1 MPRGVKRT
9 EPLGTPAAPVEA
21 VSAAG
26 FVTTDGNLALS
37 YIGAGGRLVS
47 VTKQY
52 PDRLFKPGKRYVFL
66 ESEGELQ
73 ALLANQEAA

>member
-1 MPRGVKRT
+1 MPRGKRAET
-9 EPLGTPAAPVEA
+9 EAAEAPVVAAP
-21 VSAAG
+21 AAG

-37 YIGAGGRLVS
+37 YMNAGGRIIS

-66 ESEGELQ
+66 ESEDELKTLVAQ
-73 ALLANQEAA
+73 AEGA